1 MKKTDV
7 FCWSNYAGS
16 EVLTSK
22 RNQRLEALKLRILLI
37 NPWIYDFAATNLWSS
52 PLGILRVA
60 ECLSLYDVE
69 FSFID
74 CTDSVRIKR
83 FGKGKYRREIVEK
96 PDCVKAVPRRFSRYG
111 IGVDDFREALKKA
124 LPFDVVLITSIMSWW
139 YPGIQKVIEC
149 TRSVSADTPI
159 ILGGIYAT
167 LWHSHAAETSGADF
181 IFRGQ
186 ISRDIAFAFK
196 TFGFRLKRKR
206 EAEVPFYR
214 LGLCETYH
222 FAPLLTSTG
231 CPFSCNYCGSG
242 LLNNGFIQREPQSV
256 LADIS
261 ELYSSGVRDFAF
273 YDDALFVD
281 AGSHIKIILNEIIS
295 RGMDMRFHCPNGL
308 HARLIDGELAKL
320 LKESGFRT
328 LRLSLETINTER
340 QRVTGGKVSTA
351 EFVRSINALKKYGF
365 TKDDIGVYLMYGLPG
380 QELYEIREGVEFLKS
395 LEVKINLTEFSPV
408 PGTKCWEELIN
419 MGTITEDI
427 DPLLTNNS
435 VFTRLFS
442 GYDLKRLDQLKL
454 HVNKYNSE

>member
-1 MKKTDV
+1 M
-7 FCWSNYAGS
+7 
-16 EVLTSK
+16 
-22 RNQRLEALKLRILLI
+22 KLRILLI

-52 PLGILRVA
+52 PLGILKVA

-69 FSFID
+69 FVFID
-74 CTDSVRIKR
+74 CMDSVRIKKY
-83 FGKGKYRREIVEK
+83 GKGKYRREVVEK

-111 IGVDDFREALKKA
+111 IGVDDFREALRKA

-149 TRSVSADTPI
+149 TRSVSAGTPI

-167 LWHSHAAETSGADF
+167 LWHRHATETSGADF
-181 IFRGQ
+181 VFRGQ
-186 ISRDIAFAFK
+186 VSRDIAFAFN

-206 EAEVPFYR
+206 ETEVPFYR
-214 LGLCETYH
+214 LGLCSTYP

-242 LLNNGFIQREPQSV
+242 LLNEDYIRRKPESV
-256 LADIS
+256 LKDIS
-261 ELYSSGVRDFAF
+261 EFYSSGVRDFAF

-281 AGSHIKIILNEIIS
+281 AGSHIKIILKEIIS
-295 RGMDMRFHCPNGL
+295 RKLDIRFHCPNGL
-308 HARLIDGELAKL
+308 HARLIDNELARL

-328 LRLSLETINTER
+328 LRLSLETVNTER
-340 QRVTGGKVSTA
+340 QRATGGKVSTA

-380 QELYEIREGVEFLKS
+380 QEFDEIMEGVKFLKA
-395 LEVKINLTEFSPV
+395 LDVKINLTEFSPV
-408 PGTKCWEELIN
+408 PGTKCWEELIST
-419 MGTITEDI
+419 GTITDDI

-435 VFTRLFS
+435 VFASLFS
-442 GYDLKRLDQLKL
+442 GYDPDRLDQLKL
-454 HVNKYNSE
+454 HVKEYNSE

>member
-1 MKKTDV
+1 MKKQM
-7 FCWSNYAGS
+7 FFAGAIMLGT
-16 EVLTSK
+16 EFLTST
-22 RNQRLEALKLRILLI
+22 RNHRLEAVKLRILLI

-52 PLGILRVA
+52 PLGILKVA

-69 FSFID
+69 FAFID
-74 CTDSVRIKR
+74 CTDSVRIKKY
-83 FGKGKYRREIVEK
+83 GKGKYRRETVEK
-96 PDCVKAVPRRFSRYG
+96 PDCVKAIPRRFSRYG
-111 IGVDDFREALKKA
+111 IGVDDFMEALKKA

-167 LWHSHAAETSGADF
+167 LWHRHAAETSGADF

-186 ISRDIAFAFK
+186 VSRDIAFAFN
-196 TFGFRLKRKR
+196 TFGFRLKKKR

-214 LGLCETYH
+214 LGLCETYP

-242 LLNNGFIQREPQSV
+242 LLNKGFIQRKPESV
-256 LADIS
+256 LEDIS
-261 ELYSSGVRDFAF
+261 ELHSSGVRDFAF

-295 RGMDMRFHCPNGL
+295 RKMDIRFHCPNGL
-308 HARLIDGELAKL
+308 HARLIDEELAKL

-340 QRVTGGKVSTA
+340 QRETGGKVSTA

-380 QELYEIREGVEFLKS
+380 QEFNEIREGVEFLKS
-395 LEVKINLTEFSPV
+395 LDVKINLTEFSPV
-408 PGTKCWEELIN
+408 PGTKCWEELIVHGDN
-419 MGTITEDI
+419 YRRHRPSADKQFCLCPSFFRI
-427 DPLLTNNS
+427 
-435 VFTRLFS
+435 
-442 GYDLKRLDQLKL
+442 
-454 HVNKYNSE
+454 

>member
-1 MKKTDV
+1 
-7 FCWSNYAGS
+7 
-16 EVLTSK
+16 L
-22 RNQRLEALKLRILLI
+22 QLLEAVKLRILLI
-37 NPWIYDFAATNLWSS
+37 NPWIYDFAATNLWSA
-52 PLGILRVA
+52 PLGILKVA

-69 FSFID
+69 FAFID
-74 CTDSVRIKR
+74 CTDSVRIKKY
-83 FGKGKYRREIVEK
+83 GKGKYRRETVEK
-96 PDCVKAVPRRFSRYG
+96 PDCVKAVPRKFSRYG
-111 IGVDDFREALKKA
+111 IGVDDFMEALKKV

-149 TRSVSADTPI
+149 TRAVSANTPI
-159 ILGGIYAT
+159 VLGGIYAT
-167 LWHSHAAETSGADF
+167 LWHRHAAETSGADF

-186 ISRDIAFAFK
+186 VSRDITFAFN

-214 LGLCETYH
+214 LGLCKTYP

-242 LLNNGFIQREPQSV
+242 LLNKGFIQRKPKSV
-256 LADIS
+256 LEDIS
-261 ELYSSGVRDFAF
+261 ELHRSGVRDFAF

-281 AGSHIKIILNEIIS
+281 AGPHIKIILNEIIS
-295 RGMDMRFHCPNGL
+295 RRMDIRFHCPNGL
-308 HARLIDGELAKL
+308 HARLIDDELARL

-328 LRLSLETINTER
+328 LRLSLETINKER
-340 QRVTGGKVSTA
+340 QVETGGKVSTA
-351 EFVRSINALKKYGF
+351 EFIRSIKALKKYGF

-380 QELYEIREGVEFLKS
+380 QELDEIREGVEFLKA
-395 LEVKINLTEFSPV
+395 LGVKIKLTEFSPV
-408 PGTKCWEELIN
+408 PGTKCWEELKS

-435 VFTRLFS
+435 VFARLFS
-442 GYDLKRLDQLKL
+442 GYDPERLDQLKL